1 MAVRQRTE
9 SAFRDKIPS
18 PMRRD
23 LVVRR
28 MAMITH
34 RHPFFLG
41 STWRE
46 KLAQM
51 KGTGFSPYVNQ
62 AELKWSLAPEGCFS
76 GFSLT
81 IRSFFGSLCKPPKK
95 YRLARNTY

>member
-1 MAVRQRTE
+1 MLCMAARQRTE

-28 MAMITH
+28 MTMITH

-46 KLAQM
+46 KTFVL
-51 KGTGFSPYVNQ
+51 
-62 AELKWSLAPEGCFS
+62 
-76 GFSLT
+76 
-81 IRSFFGSLCKPPKK
+81 
-95 YRLARNTY
+95 